1 MDSIKLTNEWK
12 NDLELKVLYDII
24 KKPVQLGGFD
34 IEHVYIKESIF
45 NENNEHLQGRI
56 KIEKNDLCL
65 ELILNNITYVN
76 IFDCQEYINIFEYQE
91 LKDVTISIENGEND
105 LVFLVKNINGIVISI
120 SFSGG
125 SFNINNVVKTKL

>member
-1 MDSIKLTNEWK
+1 MNSIKLTNEWK

-34 IEHVYIKESIF
+34 IEHVYVKESIF
-45 NENNEHLQGRI
+45 NENNEHLQGII

-65 ELILNNITYVN
+65 ELILNKITNINV
-76 IFDCQEYINIFEYQE
+76 FDYQE

-105 LVFLVKNINGIVISI
+105 LVFLVKISNDIIVSI
-120 SFSGG
+120 SFLNG

>member
-34 IEHVYIKESIF
+34 IEHVYVKESIF
-45 NENNEHLQGRI
+45 NENNEHLQGII

-65 ELILNNITYVN
+65 ELILNKVTNIN
-76 IFDCQEYINIFEYQE
+76 IFDYQE

-120 SFSGG
+120 SFIGG
-125 SFNINNVVKTKL
+125 SFCLNNTIKYIF